1 MSSRW
6 LSSCVGCWFDTANHT
21 HTHLERRRTA
31 INCWASASVVELK
44 YSNRSSRRPKVAVWM
59 PRPFHSF
66 IHSFIHCA
74 LGCSGLHRA
83 LSSFSFLPFQTI
95 CSIRAAANGNVNA
108 VLYRQ
113 TNIAM
118 AEQWRWGAYG
128 EWESRKRLGV
138 KGSPITYCVCVCVFY
153 SVVYLWS

>member
-1 MSSRW
+1 MVIILCW
-6 LSSCVGCWFDTANHT
+6 LLVWYSEPHT
-21 HTHLERRRTA
+21 H
-31 INCWASASVVELK
+31 ASRKKNSNQLLSISIGSRVEVQQQKQQEAKSSSLNASTV
-44 YSNRSSRRPKVAVWM
+44 P
-59 PRPFHSF
+59 F

-95 CSIRAAANGNVNA
+95 CSIRAATNGNVNA
-108 VLYRQ
+108 VLYIQ

-138 KGSPITYCVCVCVFY
+138 KGSPITYCVCVCVCVCVFY